1 MINFGALHAADDDE
15 MVRLLAMGVSLTH
28 PELVEQ
34 FDLHS
39 RQRAPPTLQQFTN
52 AMRQKQQ
59 SKGSVGA
66 WKKKLCF
73 HCGKPGHFKRQCWNY
88 LNKSKKVESN
98 EEKPTAEKTDKAV
111 KYKKKKANY
120 KASLA

>member
-1 MINFGALHAADDDE
+1 MAEYPKTMNQLRLQMINFGALHAADDDE

-28 PELVEQ
+28 PEL
-34 FDLHS
+34 
-39 RQRAPPTLQQFTN
+39 
-52 AMRQKQQ
+52 
-59 SKGSVGA
+59 
-66 WKKKLCF
+66 
-73 HCGKPGHFKRQCWNY
+73 
-88 LNKSKKVESN
+88 SKKVESN